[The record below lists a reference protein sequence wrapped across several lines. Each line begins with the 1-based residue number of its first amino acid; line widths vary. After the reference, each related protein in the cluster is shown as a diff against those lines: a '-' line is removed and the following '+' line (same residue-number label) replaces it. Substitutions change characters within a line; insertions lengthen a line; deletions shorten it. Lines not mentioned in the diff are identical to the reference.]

1 MPDIKEFNF
10 YHGGKPIS
18 SLVLSGREIWSDR
31 VVEVIPFEDGQAPY
45 KARDWLIRTLKKY
58 GKSVSTVEEIPFEID
73 SSNVTNMYGMFLS
86 FSALKK
92 APRLDCSAV
101 TNTRSMFQGCS
112 SLESVPDLDVSNV
125 TNCYYMFMD
134 CASLKDGAVRL
145 IRRDKTV
152 IPNRDGMLQGSGL
165 TREPFFAPDGTP
177 IPRVNFRGEFELG
190 VLYRVGDTVKVSG
203 HLRTSDNGTY
213 QALMEHVSNEYDYPW
228 NSSWRWKKVLD
239 GGGNP
244 V

>member
-1 MPDIKEFNF
+1 MPDIKEFDF
-10 YHGGKPIS
+10 YHGGTPIS
-18 SLVLSGREIWSDR
+18 SLVLSGREIWPDR
-31 VVEVIPFEDGQAPY
+31 AVEVIPFEDGQDPY

-125 TNCYYMFMD
+125 TNSINMFYG
-134 CASLKDGAVRL
+134 CSALTDGNVRL
-145 IRRDKTV
+145 IGKHPDVTTSGMIDK
-152 IPNRDGMLQGSGL
+152 SGL
-165 TREPFFAPDGTP
+165 TREPFFNPDGTP
-177 IPRVNFRGEFELG
+177 VPQVNFRGEFELG
-190 VLYRVGDTVKVSG
+190 VLYQVGDTVKVSG

-239 GGGNP
+239 GDGNP